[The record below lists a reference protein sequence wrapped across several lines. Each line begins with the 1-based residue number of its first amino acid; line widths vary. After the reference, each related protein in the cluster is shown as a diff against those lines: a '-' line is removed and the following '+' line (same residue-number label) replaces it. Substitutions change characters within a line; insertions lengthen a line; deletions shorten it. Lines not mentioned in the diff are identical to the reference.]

1 MDADVKGLI
10 KEERNDIVGEWVE
23 EWVEE
28 WRGSP
33 KNGHTTYLLMSF
45 RRMWGRLIP
54 IPIELH
60 PCAHGRKPMVVMH
73 CGCSMS

>member
-1 MDADVKGLI
+1 MLDADVKGLI
-10 KEERNDIVGEWVE
+10 KDERNDFVG

-33 KNGHTTYLLMSF
+33 KCGHTTYLLMSF
-45 RRMWGRLIP
+45 PSHVGQVIP

-60 PCAHGRKPMVVMH
+60 PCAHWRKPMVVMH